1 MRRGGTRGHASR
13 ASRSPVSRTGL
24 RIIAGRLKGR
34 RLLTPDWEP
43 LRPTADRLRET
54 LFNVLRDAIPG
65 ARVLDAFAGTGALG
79 LEAISRGA
87 AHVTFADVD
96 RRALD
101 LIAAN
106 IGRTGVAEGYTIVR
120 ADLARGGAA
129 FAPQFDVVLADP
141 PYDMPPAPILAGLS
155 DAVVDGGLVVLE
167 HARRIAAPGHA
178 GALRR
183 TRLLE
188 AGDSALSFYR
198 REPDAATAGDPGAP
212 PAEDDGDA

>member
-1 MRRGGTRGHASR
+1 MRRGGARGHASR
-13 ASRSPVSRTGL
+13 ASRSPATRTGL

-34 RLLTPDWEP
+34 RLLTPDWADV
-43 LRPTADRLRET
+43 RPTSDRLRET

-79 LEAISRGA
+79 LEAVSRGA

-101 LIAAN
+101 LIATN
-106 IGRTGVAEGYTIVR
+106 IERTGVAEGYTIVR
-120 ADLARGGAA
+120 ADLARGGAV

-141 PYDMPPAPILAGLS
+141 PYDMDPAPILAGLS
-155 DAVVDGGLVVLE
+155 DAVAGRGLVVLE
-167 HARRIAAPGHA
+167 HARRTGAPERA

-198 REPDAATAGDPGAP
+198 READATGAAGPE
-212 PAEDDGDA
+212 AEDGGDA